1 MKSDSSFEIITPKE
15 IALPEPLNF
24 DEFTQ
29 LESISYFK
37 SIKKIKIQK
46 HFRWKEKL
54 TEDADWLIS
63 FACSV
68 LTFLSRLSSSIMV
81 TLFAMLWVDEFIT

>member
-46 HFRWKEKL
+46 HFR
-54 TEDADWLIS
+54 
-63 FACSV
+63 
-68 LTFLSRLSSSIMV
+68 
-81 TLFAMLWVDEFIT
+81 